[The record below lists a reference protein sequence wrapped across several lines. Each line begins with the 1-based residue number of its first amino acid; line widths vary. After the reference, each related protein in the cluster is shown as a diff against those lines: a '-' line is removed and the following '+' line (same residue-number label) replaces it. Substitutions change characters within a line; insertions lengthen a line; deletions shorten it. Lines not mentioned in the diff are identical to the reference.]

1 MTKAKYNS
9 LLELNYQKSK
19 PFLTLIK
26 IFRSERRNIIIALV
40 LLTIKHS
47 PALFLPII
55 IGNVINAI
63 VLQGH
68 DALHTIVINSIFI
81 TILFLQ
87 NIFTHTLFIKFLSK
101 ANRSVEHN
109 LRYALVKRMQELSIS
124 FHNNFESGRLQTK
137 VLRDAESVEILSR
150 QLVNIVFTGILSVTF
165 AFIATA
171 FYSWIVALFF
181 LLLFP
186 MSVFFIKYFQKR
198 MAQHNKEYR
207 NELELM
213 SGKINEMV
221 QMIPITRA
229 HGVEEAEIKHVGR
242 QLQNVKEKGMQLD
255 LLNAVFGSSTWVS
268 VQIFQFACLLV
279 TAYMAY
285 KGMLPVGHVVM
296 FQGFFTM
303 IINSTYLIINI
314 LPDVNR
320 GFDSIQSLGEILEC
334 PDIELNEGKK
344 IVTDVKGHFRF
355 EDLTFKYD
363 DDEKHALI
371 DFTLEVKP
379 GECIAVVGESGSG
392 KSTLMNLIIGYRRVS
407 QGKIRIDNNLS
418 NDIDL
423 RSYRKFLA
431 VVPQN
436 IILFSGSIREN
447 ILYGIEKADVDEAEI
462 QKVTKMARL
471 DELIAQ
477 LPNGMDTLIGE
488 SGSKLSGGQRQRIAI
503 ARALIRNPRVILF
516 DEATSALDVESEQF
530 IQDSVDEMIKGRTT
544 FIVAHRLST
553 IRKADRIVVLHQG
566 RIAEIGTHA
575 ELVLKNGIYAKMVA
589 MQTAF

>member
-268 VQIFQFACLLV
+268 VQIFQFTCLLV